1 MFLRYIYKIIKI
13 HKIRIFKKIYHIKF
27 SKSIKYIN
35 FDTIF
40 IKIYPNSQKLLNDLL
55 DHFNLENIKMK
66 PILLEYILNEYK
78 RNENEFERY
87 FNFLQW
93 KKMAMWSQNIFFRR
107 NFFYHPI
114 NVWPEIGL
122 SRGQGENDRL
132 RPWISDTDLHS
143 TRTNRCRRFLSFSS
157 YNLFITHCNILLNF
171 FYCLICHQQKHGC
184 VDDILNFPIISF
196 SLIYIFVFSRWWI
209 SWLLEKS
216 FPSLKLIQRCVW
228 TTKVDLISKKKN
240 KRKMEKE
247 SLVSIGEQ
255 ILIQYFNIYATI
267 YLKIYKKIY
276 IYINH
281 KNL

>member
-1 MFLRYIYKIIKI
+1 
-13 HKIRIFKKIYHIKF
+13 
-27 SKSIKYIN
+27 
-35 FDTIF
+35 
-40 IKIYPNSQKLLNDLL
+40 
-55 DHFNLENIKMK
+55 
-66 PILLEYILNEYK
+66 
-78 RNENEFERY
+78 
-87 FNFLQW
+87 
-93 KKMAMWSQNIFFRR
+93 MAMWSQNIFFRR

-157 YNLFITHCNILLNF
+157 YNLFIIHCNILLNF
-171 FYCLICHQQKHGC
+171 FYCLICHQQGHGC

-247 SLVSIGEQ
+247 SLVSRRTNFDT
-255 ILIQYFNIYATI
+255 ILQYLRDNLFKN
-267 YLKIYKKIY
+267 LQKNIY
-276 IYINH
+276 IYKSQKFIMH
-281 KNL
+281 PKRPL